1 MNRQIGETDGGRYST
16 RKKDY
21 AVEMACK
28 SIVVL
33 SIIGLT
39 CGLII
44 FGCYMSIINLFVTSS
59 DSEDNLTQDVVATQR
74 YGTETYWQDIIQK
87 EIGGIKEYRLDDGT
101 RVDLLF
107 EDKACEIDWANKWA
121 EGIGQSIYYGLKT
134 ERPPLVILLAK
145 KDGWEKYRDRV
156 EYCDIE
162 CWVYDTRIE
171 GWVDEE

>member
-1 MNRQIGETDGGRYST
+1 MNRQTIESWLVALMAICMFL
-16 RKKDY
+16 
-21 AVEMACK
+21 AVC
-28 SIVVL
+28 L
-33 SIIGLT
+33 
-39 CGLII
+39 LIALV
-44 FGCYMSIINLFVTSS
+44 INRPQPSS
-59 DSEDNLTQDVVATQR
+59 DTDNNLTQDVVATQR

-87 EIGGIKEYRLDDGT
+87 EIGGEKEYRLDDGT

>member
-1 MNRQIGETDGGRYST
+1 MNRSKYMRIWYN
-16 RKKDY
+16 
-21 AVEMACK
+21 
-28 SIVVL
+28 SITA
-33 SIIGLT
+33 GLVA
-39 CGLII
+39 GLITYSVLI
-44 FGCYMSIINLFVTSS
+44 SNITEKEADENVK
-59 DSEDNLTQDVVATQR
+59 SEVVATQR

-87 EIGGIKEYRLDDGT
+87 EIGGEKEYRLDDGT

-107 EDKACEIDWANKWA
+107 ENKACEIDWANKWA

-171 GWVDEE
+171 GWVDHE

>member
-1 MNRQIGETDGGRYST
+1 MNRWTYLRIW
-16 RKKDY
+16 
-21 AVEMACK
+21 CK
-28 SIVVL
+28 SIMIGVAGGFIAYAALTLSVPTTGNEGNNQQVL
-33 SIIGLT
+33 PEVFT
-39 CGLII
+39 
-44 FGCYMSIINLFVTSS
+44 
-59 DSEDNLTQDVVATQR
+59 TQR

-87 EIGGIKEYRLDDGT
+87 EIGGVKEYRLDDGT

-107 EDKACEIDWANKWA
+107 EDKACEIDWASKWA

-134 ERPPLVILLAK
+134 DRPPLVILLAK

-171 GWVDEE
+171 GWVDND

>member
-1 MNRQIGETDGGRYST
+1 MKSFYRIAIAFVVGFVFVLVTRTAST
-16 RKKDY
+16 VFTNPTEKE
-21 AVEMACK
+21 ANE
-28 SIVVL
+28 I
-33 SIIGLT
+33 
-39 CGLII
+39 
-44 FGCYMSIINLFVTSS
+44 
-59 DSEDNLTQDVVATQR
+59 VATQR

-87 EIGGIKEYRLDDGT
+87 EIGGEKEYRLDDGT

-107 EDKACEIDWANKWA
+107 EDKACEIDWASKWA

-162 CWVYDTRIE
+162 CWVYDTRTE
-171 GWVDEE
+171 GWVDHE

>member
-1 MNRQIGETDGGRYST
+1 M
-16 RKKDY
+16 
-21 AVEMACK
+21 
-28 SIVVL
+28 
-33 SIIGLT
+33 IGLAA
-39 CGLII
+39 GLITYI
-44 FGCYMSIINLFVTSS
+44 VLIGLINLTEG
-59 DSEDNLTQDVVATQR
+59 EDNENVKPEVVAT
-74 YGTETYWQDIIQK
+74 EAYWQDIIQK
-87 EIGGIKEYRLDDGT
+87 EIGGEKEYRLDDGT

-134 ERPPLVILLAK
+134 DRPPLVILLAK

>member
-1 MNRQIGETDGGRYST
+1 MNRWTYMRIWCEALMKAIFVGLVTFVALTVLKERL
-16 RKKDY
+16 
-21 AVEMACK
+21 VEKEANENVK
-28 SIVVL
+28 S
-33 SIIGLT
+33 
-39 CGLII
+39 
-44 FGCYMSIINLFVTSS
+44 
-59 DSEDNLTQDVVATQR
+59 EVVATQR

-87 EIGGIKEYRLDDGT
+87 EIGGEKEYRLDDGT

-107 EDKACEIDWANKWA
+107 ENKACEIDWANKWA

-171 GWVDEE
+171 GWVDHE

>member
-1 MNRQIGETDGGRYST
+1 
-16 RKKDY
+16 
-21 AVEMACK
+21 
-28 SIVVL
+28 
-33 SIIGLT
+33 
-39 CGLII
+39 
-44 FGCYMSIINLFVTSS
+44 MSIKSNIKSAMDAIRWRGIAQFFAIATIFSAGILFSVLGEREAAKQEQEWVFGAS
-59 DSEDNLTQDVVATQR
+59 R
-74 YGTETYWQDIIQK
+74 HGTETYWQDVIQK

-107 EDKACEIDWANKWA
+107 EDKACEIDWATKWA

-162 CWVYDTRIE
+162 CWVYDTRTE
-171 GWVDEE
+171 DWVDNE

>member
-1 MNRQIGETDGGRYST
+1 MKIWCNSV
-16 RKKDY
+16 
-21 AVEMACK
+21 AA
-28 SIVVL
+28 
-33 SIIGLT
+33 GLVA
-39 CGLII
+39 GLITYSVLI
-44 FGCYMSIINLFVTSS
+44 FLTLQVFNITEKEANENVK
-59 DSEDNLTQDVVATQR
+59 SEVVATQR

-87 EIGGIKEYRLDDGT
+87 EIGGEKEYRLDDGT

-107 EDKACEIDWANKWA
+107 DDKACEIDWANKWA

-134 ERPPLVILLAK
+134 DRPPLVILLAK

-171 GWVDEE
+171 GWVDHE

>member
-1 MNRQIGETDGGRYST
+1 MNRWTDMRIWCNSI
-16 RKKDY
+16 
-21 AVEMACK
+21 AV
-28 SIVVL
+28 
-33 SIIGLT
+33 GLT
-39 CGLII
+39 CGLLTYAVLLI
-44 FGCYMSIINLFVTSS
+44 IINLSGTSS
-59 DSEDNLTQDVVATQR
+59 DTDNNLTQDVVATQR

-87 EIGGIKEYRLDDGT
+87 EIGGEKEYRLDDGT

>member
-1 MNRQIGETDGGRYST
+1 MTNCSL
-16 RKKDY
+16 
-21 AVEMACK
+21 V
-28 SIVVL
+28 
-33 SIIGLT
+33 IGLVS
-39 CGLII
+39 GLIT
-44 FGCYMSIINLFVTSS
+44 YTVLLIITNLYSPSS
-59 DSEDNLTQDVVATQR
+59 DVGDDSTQDIFATQR

-87 EIGGIKEYRLDDGT
+87 EIGGEKEYRLDDGT

>member
-1 MNRQIGETDGGRYST
+1 MNRWTYMKIWCNSV
-16 RKKDY
+16 
-21 AVEMACK
+21 AA
-28 SIVVL
+28 
-33 SIIGLT
+33 GLVA
-39 CGLII
+39 GLITYSVLI
-44 FGCYMSIINLFVTSS
+44 FLTLQVFNITEKEANENVK
-59 DSEDNLTQDVVATQR
+59 SEVVATQR

-87 EIGGIKEYRLDDGT
+87 EIGGEKEYRLDDGT

-107 EDKACEIDWANKWA
+107 ENKACEIDWANKWA

-171 GWVDEE
+171 GWVDHE

>member
-1 MNRQIGETDGGRYST
+1 MNRQTIESWLVALMAICMFLAVCLLIALVINRPLQYSDTD
-16 RKKDY
+16 
-21 AVEMACK
+21 
-28 SIVVL
+28 
-33 SIIGLT
+33 
-39 CGLII
+39 
-44 FGCYMSIINLFVTSS
+44 N
-59 DSEDNLTQDVVATQR
+59 NLTQDVVATQR

-87 EIGGIKEYRLDDGT
+87 EIGGEKEYRLDDGT

>member
-1 MNRQIGETDGGRYST
+1 MRIGCEAIAVGLACGFIT
-16 RKKDY
+16 Y
-21 AVEMACK
+21 AV
-28 SIVVL
+28 L
-33 SIIGLT
+33 
-39 CGLII
+39 LI
-44 FGCYMSIINLFVTSS
+44 IINLSGTSS
-59 DSEDNLTQDVVATQR
+59 DTEDNLTQDVVATQR

-87 EIGGIKEYRLDDGT
+87 EIGGEKEYRLDDGT

-121 EGIGQSIYYGLKT
+121 EGIGQSIYYSLKT
-134 ERPPLVILLAK
+134 ERSPLVILLAK

-171 GWVDEE
+171 GWVDHE

>member
-1 MNRQIGETDGGRYST
+1 MNRWVDMRILCE
-16 RKKDY
+16 
-21 AVEMACK
+21 
-28 SIVVL
+28 SIVTALVV
-33 SIIGLT
+33 
-39 CGLII
+39 GLISYLAIMIVTGRWSPTEKENPSEI
-44 FGCYMSIINLFVTSS
+44 F
-59 DSEDNLTQDVVATQR
+59 ATQR

-87 EIGGIKEYRLDDGT
+87 EIGGEKEYRLDDGT

-156 EYCDIE
+156 EYCKIE

-171 GWVDEE
+171 GWVDHE